1 MAQLIQIKHRSR
13 ISEFERGR
21 RIPSLI
27 TSLYYAR
34 IAGIPLES
42 IVDDDIDP
50 EAFRIQLVESNLS
63 RDEIAPGDGPYW
75 KK

>member
-1 MAQLIQIKHRSR
+1 MAQLIQRNHQSR

-42 IVDDDIDP
+42 IADDDVDM
-50 EAFRIQLVESNLS
+50 EAFRVQLVEANLS
-63 RDEIAPGDGPYW
+63 RDEIVRGDGPYW